1 MASVVVYDAKV
12 LYDNTLRD
20 MMIRVARS
28 RLVQEK
34 WSDRI
39 LREALKSRTEHCH
52 PLGNPTSTWLHWRDR

>member
-28 RLVQEK
+28 RLVQEEVVR
-34 WSDRI
+34 S
-39 LREALKSRTEHCH
+39 H
-52 PLGNPTSTWLHWRDR
+52 PARSTQEPD